1 MTARMRKRVL
11 VVEDDEPTQRLLSAI
26 LQRQELEVVIAAG
39 GAHAITLLGTQTF
52 DVVLLDMMMPD
63 VPGSA
68 VIDYVR
74 DQGLPVPII
83 VCTAAGKTVIE
94 SIDSETVRAVIRKP
108 FEILDLVT
116 SVRAVAGM
124 DAAISTD
131 SRVLII
137 DDDLRARYIIK
148 TLVAPASAVEAEDAA
163 AALALIRTQRPDVV
177 LLDLTLPGGTPGEAL
192 LEQIRSDAATSDI
205 PVIIVTSRKL
215 TDNER
220 ERLLQ
225 HAAGVIYKGDLSRET
240 LGGALRQ
247 VLANV
252 ATPS

>member
-1 MTARMRKRVL
+1 MRKRIL

-26 LQRQELEVVIAAG
+26 LQRQELDIVIAG
-39 GAHAITLLGTQTF
+39 GGRQAIEHLGTETF

-63 VPGSA
+63 LPGSA

-74 DQGLPVPII
+74 EQRLTVPII
-83 VCTAAGKTVIE
+83 VCTAAGNAIIQ
-94 SIDSETVRAVIRKP
+94 SIDSEIVRAVIRKP

-124 DAAISTD
+124 NPAISTD

-148 TLVAPASAVEAEDAA
+148 TLVSPASAVEAEDAH
-163 AALALIRTQRPDVV
+163 AALALIREQRPDVV
-177 LLDLTLPGGTPGEAL
+177 LLDLTLPGGTPGEEL
-192 LEQIRSDAATSDI
+192 LVQIRNDAATSDI

-215 TDNER
+215 SEDER
-220 ERLLQ
+220 DRLLV

-247 VLANV
+247 VLAN
-252 ATPS
+252 AANAS